1 MKKLTLTILTLATLL
16 LASCDTKK
24 IEVLSDQDKATIKTE
39 VEVVINQIIENSEAG
54 NFEKATEP
62 YLNSPEFIAISNGV
76 VADYTGYIK
85 SNKEYFSAVAHQKY
99 NETNILFTYIDKN
112 NVIMTYIGTGHA
124 TFKDKQQFKID
135 PFAATLVFKKI
146 DDSWKVTYSNE
157 FATIT
162 PIAEDST
169 NTK

>member
-1 MKKLTLTILTLATLL
+1 
-16 LASCDTKK
+16 
-24 IEVLSDQDKATIKTE
+24 VLSDQDKATIKTE

-76 VADYTGYIK
+76 VANYTGYIK

-162 PIAEDST
+162 PVAEDST